1 MPYLDTYTAYCV
13 QFNGERHEWRGLRR
27 TQAKWRY
34 HWLAKGKNHGLHLK
48 EWGWT
53 RDWQA

>member
-13 QFNGERHEWRGLRR
+13 QFNGDRHEWRGLRL

-34 HWLAKGKNHGLHLK
+34 HWLAKGKNHGFHLK

>member
-1 MPYLDTYTAYCV
+1 MTYLDTYTAYAV
-13 QFNGERHEWRGLRR
+13 QFNGDRHEWKGLRR
-27 TQAKWRY
+27 AQAKWRY